1 MKKFMILLV
10 MMVSVNVSNAQVV
23 IRNNGSSVTI
33 SFNMIEYID
42 IPSEEI
48 PYAQY
53 LRPRTFFIAEV
64 ARLIP
69 ERFRYNAQYYS
80 PMEAGQEM
88 AMELAKFKMLKAK
101 VAALKAGK
109 SNGNTVSRDSNYE
122 ARKHADA
129 KKAAQEYAAK
139 RDSQRTAQPRTY
151 SDSSRTTTTTTGS
164 FASGL

>member
-1 MKKFMILLV
+1 MVFCVNTV
-10 MMVSVNVSNAQVV
+10 MAQVV
-23 IRNNGSSVTI
+23 IRNNGSTVTI
-33 SFNMIEYID
+33 SFNMVQYYD

-101 VAALKAGK
+101 VAALKAGN
-109 SNGNTVSRDSNYE
+109 NGNGRTAVRDSNYE
-122 ARKHADA
+122 SRKHADA
-129 KKAAQEYAAK
+129 KRAAQEYAQK
-139 RDSQRTAQPRTY
+139 RTAQRTAQPRTY
-151 SDSSRTTTTTTGS
+151 TVPTTSDSSRTTTTTTGS
-164 FASGL
+164 FASGM